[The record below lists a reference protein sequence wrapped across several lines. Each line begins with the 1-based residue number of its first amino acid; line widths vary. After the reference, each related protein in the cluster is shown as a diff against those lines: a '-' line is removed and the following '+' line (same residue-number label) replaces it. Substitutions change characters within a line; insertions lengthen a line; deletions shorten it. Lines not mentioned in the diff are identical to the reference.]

1 MMKSLIKKLL
11 GRPTVPKRNKVHID
25 MRYEEHSYKSNQ
37 PFNDAKPN
45 SIDIDDIATEVIK
58 QKPPKK

>member
-11 GRPTVPKRNKVHID
+11 GRSTVPKRNKVHID

-58 QKPPKK
+58 QKPTKK